1 MADDCKRTLEIT
13 IPVEE
18 VQKTTNHVVEEL
30 SAKAK
35 IPGFRPGK
43 VPRNVILSK
52 FKDEVRQEVLDHI
65 LGPAFNRKASELAL
79 DVVGTPK
86 VKDLKFEEGAPIEF
100 TAEFE
105 VRPEFELQDYSN
117 LTVPYEEP
125 QVTDED
131 VESRLNALRE
141 QRAELVN
148 VDPRPVESGDFA
160 VIALES
166 ISPIATEEPIKQD
179 EMNLEVGGE
188 YTLPE
193 FTENVTGMEV
203 GQTKEFAVTYAEDY
217 SATNLAGR
225 TVSYRVTLNG
235 IRKRELPELNDE
247 FAQDM
252 GDYKTLEDLK
262 ENVRRSILAEREF
275 HSRDAS
281 KHAIVEILSDSYDFP
296 VPDAYVDQQVESQV
310 RRQLRNLAAQG
321 ADMSTMQIDWEK
333 VIAEQKVPAARSVR
347 AGLVLDKIGEA
358 ESVEVTEQEVT
369 EELTRLARRENVA
382 PAALRERLQ
391 KDGSLVR
398 MAQQIRTEKT
408 LNVLLEKANKVPP
421 PPKEEE
427 NVEPS
432 AE

>member
-1 MADDCKRTLEIT
+1 
-13 IPVEE
+13 
-18 VQKTTNHVVEEL
+18 
-30 SAKAK
+30 
-35 IPGFRPGK
+35 
-43 VPRNVILSK
+43 
-52 FKDEVRQEVLDHI
+52 
-65 LGPAFNRKASELAL
+65 
-79 DVVGTPK
+79 
-86 VKDLKFEEGAPIEF
+86 
-100 TAEFE
+100 
-105 VRPEFELQDYSN
+105 
-117 LTVPYEEP
+117 
-125 QVTDED
+125 
-131 VESRLNALRE
+131 
-141 QRAELVN
+141 
-148 VDPRPVESGDFA
+148 
-160 VIALES
+160 
-166 ISPIATEEPIKQD
+166 
-179 EMNLEVGGE
+179 
-188 YTLPE
+188 
-193 FTENVTGMEV
+193 
-203 GQTKEFAVTYAEDY
+203 
-217 SATNLAGR
+217 
-225 TVSYRVTLNG
+225 
-235 IRKRELPELNDE
+235 LNDE